1 MDTTSAGLGPHPA
14 DDRPS
19 PDDDRSP
26 GDRPAVP
33 DGHASGTAVRDGTRH
48 APETDDRLLDAAG
61 LTDARHAPG
70 AAPPTGDRAGARHA
84 PDDAFRAVHCG
95 DGLRRCPWAPTG
107 PAALEEHD
115 LRWGTPPAD
124 PTVWFEALSLEIFQ
138 AGLARW
144 SIAQRRE
151 GLRRALRGFDP
162 EEIARMTED
171 DVDALL
177 LDPAVIRNRVKI
189 GAVVHNARA
198 CRGFGP
204 GDWAEHVEELSP
216 TAAEPPLTVL
226 EESRRSLEG
235 DRLAAR
241 LRDRGLV
248 FVGRTTAHR
257 FLLRTGVLP
266 GHLAGCFRAGPGTG
280 GSG

>member
-1 MDTTSAGLGPHPA
+1 MDTASTGHGPHPA
-14 DDRPS
+14 DAARHVPGASPAPSTDARASDAALAAGPRRFPGTGDRFPG
-19 PDDDRSP
+19 DRSP
-26 GDRPAVP
+26 GGRFT
-33 DGHASGTAVRDGTRH
+33 DGRSA
-48 APETDDRLLDAAG
+48 DDRSSEG
-61 LTDARHAPG
+61 RS
-70 AAPPTGDRAGARHA
+70 PT
-84 PDDAFRAVHCG
+84 DDAFRAVLCG

-115 LRWGTPPAD
+115 RRWGTPPAD
-124 PTVWFEALSLEIFQ
+124 SPDWFEALGLEIFQ

-151 GLRRALRGFDP
+151 GLRRGLRGFVP

-171 DVDALL
+171 DVDELL

-189 GAVVHNARA
+189 EAVVHNARA
-198 CRGFGP
+198 CRGLGP
-204 GDWAEHVEELSP
+204 EDWAELAGDLRAA
-216 TAAEPPLTVL
+216 AAEPPLTVL
-226 EESRRSLEG
+226 EEAGRSPEG

-241 LRDRGLV
+241 LKEQGLV

-266 GHLAGCFRAGPGTG
+266 GHLSGCFRAGTGTG

>member
-1 MDTTSAGLGPHPA
+1 MDTASAGHGPHPA
-14 DDRPS
+14 DDRSRPGT
-19 PDDDRSP
+19 DDRPPDARRSRGAHDRP
-26 GDRPAVP
+26 GDRPP
-33 DGHASGTAVRDGTRH
+33 GTALRGG
-48 APETDDRLLDAAG
+48 ADRS
-61 LTDARHAPG
+61 
-70 AAPPTGDRAGARHA
+70 
-84 PDDAFRAVHCG
+84 PDDAFRAVLCG

-115 LRWGTPPAD
+115 RRWGAR
-124 PTVWFEALSLEIFQ
+124 PTDSSGWFEALGLEIFQ

-151 GLRRALRGFDP
+151 GLRRALRDFVP

-171 DVDALL
+171 DVDELL

-189 GAVVHNARA
+189 EAVVHNARA
-198 CRGFGP
+198 CRGLGP
-204 GDWAEHVEELSP
+204 EDWAEHVRDLRP
-216 TAAEPPLTVL
+216 AAAEPPLTVL
-226 EESRRSLEG
+226 EESSRSPEG

-241 LRDRGLV
+241 LKEQGLV

-266 GHLAGCFRAGPGTG
+266 GHLAGCFRDGTGTG

>member
-1 MDTTSAGLGPHPA
+1 MDTASTGHAPHPA
-14 DDRPS
+14 DAARH
-19 PDDDRSP
+19 
-26 GDRPAVP
+26 VP
-33 DGHASGTAVRDGTRH
+33 DGRS
-48 APETDDRLLDAAG
+48 
-61 LTDARHAPG
+61 
-70 AAPPTGDRAGARHA
+70 PT
-84 PDDAFRAVHCG
+84 DDAFRAVLCG
-95 DGLRRCPWAPTG
+95 DGLRRCPWGPTG

-115 LRWGTPPAD
+115 RRWGTPPGD
-124 PTVWFEALSLEIFQ
+124 SPDWFEALGLEIFQ

-151 GLRRALRGFDP
+151 GLRRGLRGFVP
-162 EEIARMTED
+162 EEVARMTED
-171 DVDALL
+171 DVDELL

-189 GAVVHNARA
+189 EAVVHNARA
-198 CRGFGP
+198 CRGLGP
-204 GDWAEHVEELSP
+204 EDWARLTGDLRA

-226 EESRRSLEG
+226 EEAGCSPEG

-241 LRDRGLV
+241 LKELGLV

-266 GHLAGCFRAGPGTG
+266 GHLAGCFRAGTGTG

>member
-1 MDTTSAGLGPHPA
+1 MDTASAGHGPHPA
-14 DDRPS
+14 DDRS
-19 PDDDRSP
+19 RGTHDRP
-26 GDRPAVP
+26 GDRPP
-33 DGHASGTAVRDGTRH
+33 DTALRDGGVRS
-48 APETDDRLLDAAG
+48 PY
-61 LTDARHAPG
+61 
-70 AAPPTGDRAGARHA
+70 
-84 PDDAFRAVHCG
+84 DAFRAVLCG

-115 LRWGTPPAD
+115 RRWGARPAD
-124 PTVWFEALSLEIFQ
+124 SSGWFEALGLEIFQ

-151 GLRRALRGFDP
+151 GLRRALRDFVP

-171 DVDALL
+171 DVDELL

-189 GAVVHNARA
+189 EAVVHNARA
-198 CRGFGP
+198 CRGLGLE
-204 GDWAEHVEELSP
+204 DWAEHVRDLRP
-216 TAAEPPLTVL
+216 AAAEPPLTVL
-226 EESRRSLEG
+226 EESRRSPEG

-241 LRDRGLV
+241 LKVQGLV

-266 GHLAGCFRAGPGTG
+266 GHLAGCFRDGTGTG

>member
-1 MDTTSAGLGPHPA
+1 MDTAPAGHDPHPA
-14 DDRPS
+14 DDRSS
-19 PDDDRSP
+19 PDGGRSP
-26 GDRPAVP
+26 G
-33 DGHASGTAVRDGTRH
+33 
-48 APETDDRLLDAAG
+48 TDDRPPADPCSTA
-61 LTDARHAPG
+61 DPCSP
-70 AAPPTGDRAGARHA
+70 AAP
-84 PDDAFRAVHCG
+84 FRAVLCG

-115 LRWGTPPAD
+115 RRWGALPAD
-124 PTVWFEALSLEIFQ
+124 SAGWFEALSLEIFQ

-151 GLRRALRGFDP
+151 GLRRALRGFVP
-162 EEIARMTED
+162 GEIARMTED
-171 DVDALL
+171 DVDELL

-189 GAVVHNARA
+189 EAVVHNARA
-198 CRGFGP
+198 CRGLGSEE
-204 GDWAEHVEELSP
+204 WAEQVGDLRP
-216 TAAEPPLTVL
+216 GVAEPPLTVL
-226 EESRRSLEG
+226 EESRRSPEG

-241 LRDRGLV
+241 LKEQGLV

-266 GHLAGCFRAGPGTG
+266 GHLAGCFRAATGTG

>member
-1 MDTTSAGLGPHPA
+1 MDTASAGHGPHPA
-14 DDRPS
+14 DDRSRPGTDDRP
-19 PDDDRSP
+19 PDAHRSP
-26 GDRPAVP
+26 GAHDRPP
-33 DGHASGTAVRDGTRH
+33 GTALRGGTGRS
-48 APETDDRLLDAAG
+48 
-61 LTDARHAPG
+61 
-70 AAPPTGDRAGARHA
+70 
-84 PDDAFRAVHCG
+84 PDDAFRAVLCG

-115 LRWGTPPAD
+115 RRWGAR
-124 PTVWFEALSLEIFQ
+124 PTGSSGWFEALGLEIFQ

-151 GLRRALRGFDP
+151 GLRRALRDFVP

-171 DVDALL
+171 DVDELL

-189 GAVVHNARA
+189 EAVVHNARA
-198 CRGFGP
+198 CRGLGP
-204 GDWAEHVEELSP
+204 EDWAEHVRDLRP
-216 TAAEPPLTVL
+216 AAAEPPLTVL
-226 EESRRSLEG
+226 EESRRSPEG

-241 LRDRGLV
+241 LKEQGLV

-266 GHLAGCFRAGPGTG
+266 GHLAGCFRDGTGTG